1 MRNSAAITTFTQI
14 KKQRMEILLA
24 TFSALFSVV
33 NPFGA
38 MPVFLTL
45 TQDDTPQHR
54 NQMAMRASMYM
65 VLILAVFFFAGQYVL
80 NFFGLRIHDLRIAG
94 GIMILKAGFDLLAT
108 KSEPGKKVSKEVVE
122 EGIQKDDISFTP
134 LAMPML
140 SGPGAIAVSIGM
152 FTKSLSYLNMAITV
166 GAIIM
171 VAIASYFILVSSH
184 RLTAVMGKAGLAALS
199 KIMGFITLAI
209 GANFITSALIAL
221 FK

>member
-1 MRNSAAITTFTQI
+1 
-14 KKQRMEILLA
+14 
-24 TFSALFSVV
+24 
-33 NPFGA
+33 

-45 TQDDTPQHR
+45 TQDDTPEHR
-54 NQMAMRASMYM
+54 NQMALRASMYM
-65 VLILAVFFFAGQYVL
+65 ILILAVFFLAGQYVL

-108 KSEPGKKVSKEVVE
+108 RSEPGKKISRDVVE
-122 EGIQKDDISFTP
+122 EAIQKEDISFTP

-152 FTKSLSYLNMAITV
+152 FTKSLSFPGIALTLL
-166 GAIIM
+166 AIIL
-171 VAIASYFILVSSH
+171 VAVASYIILIFSH
-184 RLTAVMGKAGLAALS
+184 RLTTYMGKAGLAALS

-221 FK
+221 FKIG

>member
-1 MRNSAAITTFTQI
+1 
-14 KKQRMEILLA
+14 MEILLA

-45 TQDDTPQHR
+45 TQDDTARHR
-54 NQMAMRASMYM
+54 KQMALQASMYM

-94 GIMILKAGFDLLAT
+94 GIMILKAGFDLLNS
-108 KSEPGKKVSKEVVE
+108 KSEPGRKISKEVVE

-152 FTKSLSYLNMAITV
+152 FTKSLSYTNMAITIL
-166 GAIIM
+166 AIVL
-171 VAIASYFILVSSH
+171 VAVITYIILISSH
-184 RLTAVMGKAGLAALS
+184 RLINVMGKAGLAALS